1 MNANQLFR
9 QTRWRLAFWY
19 AGIMAAVLFVSGFGV
34 YEAIAYISQVT
45 TEHELKAFAKTLQ
58 TSLARSLK
66 QSDRWDRSDAT
77 VRQRLLEFCPA
88 GENCSSHAIPIQASP
103 RYRLFRA
110 VHQDVYYI
118 RVLNAAG
125 DAIAWAGEHPPGL
138 QPASENPWQLLR
150 DKRGQ
155 RYRQIALPLPGQNG
169 APWGTLQV
177 GRYLSDVDEFL
188 ANLRFIL
195 FASSPFILFLTM
207 ASGWWLAGLAMKPI
221 YQSYQQ
227 MQQFAVDAAHELR
240 TPLAAARA
248 TIEATLRSPQSSTTA
263 AWHALKVAQQQNVR
277 LTRLAND
284 LLLLSDLEGPLTD
297 PKARCCLQDLV
308 SDIEEEL
315 WSLAAGAQIAIAA
328 EIRTSQPLIV
338 VGNEDHLYRL
348 ILNLA
353 MNAIQYTPPGGTI
366 LLLLDRDDTSAILQ
380 VRDTGIGIVSEHLPR
395 IFDRFYRAS
404 SDRSRR
410 TGGSGLGLSIAQA
423 IAEAHK
429 GTIQVQSQVGKGSLF
444 TVHLPTSD

>member
-1 MNANQLFR
+1 MNANRLFR
-9 QTRWRLAFWY
+9 RTRWRLALWY
-19 AGIMAAVLFVSGFGV
+19 ASIMAAVLFVSGFGV
-34 YEAIAYISQVT
+34 YETIAYISQVT

-58 TSLARSLK
+58 TSLAQSLQ
-66 QSDRWDRSDAT
+66 QSDRSDAT

-88 GENCSSHAIPIQASP
+88 DENCSSNPIPIYATP

-118 RVLNAAG
+118 RVLNASG
-125 DAIAWAGEHPPGL
+125 DAIAWVGRHSPGL
-138 QPASENPWQLLR
+138 QSTSENPWLLLR
-150 DKRGQ
+150 DDRGQ
-155 RYRQIALPLPGQNG
+155 RYRQIALPLRGQNG
-169 APWGTLQV
+169 MLWGTLQI
-177 GRYLSDVDEFL
+177 GRSLSDLDGFL
-188 ANLRFIL
+188 ATLRFTL
-195 FASSPFILFLTM
+195 LASSPFILLLIAT
-207 ASGWWLAGLAMKPI
+207 SGWWLAGLAVQPI

-227 MQQFAVDAAHELR
+227 MQQFAIDAAHELR
-240 TPLAAARA
+240 TPLAAAQA
-248 TIEATLRSPQSSTTA
+248 TIEAALRYPQAPATV
-263 AWHALKVAQQQNVR
+263 AWNALKVAHQQNVR

-284 LLLLSDLEGPLTD
+284 LLLLSNLEGPLSE
-297 PKARCCLQDLV
+297 PKSRCCLQDLV

-315 WSLAAGAQIAIAA
+315 LPLAAEAQIAIAA